1 MALNIDTLKL
11 LRESED
17 HVEFKRAIH
26 NFPFD
31 GGDRKLPK
39 DRRKCVLGYVV
50 ALANEKGGMLVLGME
65 DERPHDVSGSDFGIN
80 RLGEM
85 VDKVYERLQIRITTE
100 ELYKDGK
107 RVLVIK
113 VPSRPVGKT
122 LKFEGIPLMRTGESL
137 RDMSDDELFRILS
150 EREPDFSAKI
160 CEGLDRNDL
169 DEKAVTIMKQKYADK
184 QQNPG
189 FATLPTKQ
197 VLTDLGLANNG
208 KLTYAA
214 LILLGKSEAIRKYL
228 PQEAVVVEYRQT
240 RSMIPYTARKV
251 FQSALFI
258 EIDEIWDYINQ
269 PASNPLLHYQDGPYI
284 YNIPAFNEETTR
296 EGILN
301 SICHRSLQIQS
312 EVVVKQ
318 YPDGLTI
325 TNAGGFPSGVDQDNI
340 LTVNSIPRC
349 KLLSDV
355 LEKTNLVERSG
366 QGVDKMFY
374 NCLME
379 GKPLPSY
386 DGTDSYQVQLN
397 FHAVIAEPELLKFF
411 RREQDK
417 RPDDNKLNVFDL
429 LTLYRVHKHDVDD
442 LKEESVSRL
451 QKENLL
457 EVNDGRYKILGSYV
471 DEYADVADV
480 LDFSILQTIHGLFKQ
495 NTRISR
501 ALLNK
506 ALTDIMTDRQVRVL
520 ITKMESLGLL
530 QREGEKRG
538 VRYLQTER
546 FARMF

>member
-1 MALNIDTLKL
+1 MALDIDTLKL

-80 RLGEM
+80 RLGEII
-85 VDKVYERLQIRITTE
+85 DKVYERLQIRITTE
-100 ELYKDGK
+100 ELYRDGK
-107 RVLVIK
+107 RVLVIT
-113 VPSRPVGKT
+113 VPSRPIGKT

-137 RDMSDDELFRILS
+137 RDMSDDELFKILS

-160 CEGLDRNDL
+160 CEGLDWNDL
-169 DEKAVTIMKQKYADK
+169 DEKAVSIMKQKYADK
-184 QQNPG
+184 QKNPG

-197 VLTDLGLANNG
+197 VLTDLKLASNG
-208 KLTYAA
+208 NLTYAA
-214 LILLGKSEAIRKYL
+214 LILLGKSKAIRKYL
-228 PQEAVVVEYRQT
+228 PQEAVVVEYRQN

-251 FQSALFI
+251 FQSALFV

-312 EVVVKQ
+312 EVMVKQ
-318 YPDGLTI
+318 YPDGLSI

-379 GKPLPSY
+379 GKPLPTY

-397 FHAVIAEPELLKFF
+397 FNAVIAEPELLKFF
-411 RREQDK
+411 RREQDR
-417 RPDDNKLNVFDL
+417 RPEDNKLNVFDL
-429 LTLYRVHKHDVDD
+429 LTLYKVHKHDVND
-442 LKEESVSRL
+442 LSEESVRRL
-451 QKENLL
+451 RKENLL

-471 DEYADVADV
+471 DEYADVAET
-480 LDFSILQTIHGLFKQ
+480 LDFTILQIVHGLFKQ

-501 ALLNK
+501 ALINEALNG
-506 ALTDIMTDRQVRVL
+506 IMTDRQVRVL

-530 QREGEKRG
+530 QREGVKRG

-546 FARMF
+546 FAQMF

>member
-325 TNAGGFPSGVDQDNI
+325 TNVGGFPSGVDQDNI

>member
-80 RLGEM
+80 RLGEI

-160 CEGLDRNDL
+160 CEGLDWNDL

-184 QQNPG
+184 QQNPA

-197 VLTDLGLANNG
+197 VLTDLGLVSDG

-228 PQEAVVVEYRQT
+228 PQEAVVVEYRQN

-251 FQSALFI
+251 FQSALFV

-296 EGILN
+296 EGVLN

-379 GKPLPSY
+379 GKPLPTY

-411 RREQDK
+411 RREQDR
-417 RPDDNKLNVFDL
+417 RPEDNKLNVFDL
-429 LTLYRVHKHDVDD
+429 LTLYKVHKHDVVD
-442 LKEESVSRL
+442 LNEETVRRL

-471 DEYADVADV
+471 DEYADVADA
-480 LDFSILQTIHGLFKQ
+480 LDFSILQIVHGLFKQ

-501 ALLNK
+501 ALMNE
-506 ALTDIMTDRQVRVL
+506 ALTGIMTDRQVRVL

>member
-1 MALNIDTLKL
+1 MALDIDTLKL

-80 RLGEM
+80 RLGEII
-85 VDKVYERLQIRITTE
+85 DKVYERLQIRITTE
-100 ELYKDGK
+100 ELYRDGK
-107 RVLVIK
+107 RVLVIT
-113 VPSRPVGKT
+113 VPSRPIGKT

-137 RDMSDDELFRILS
+137 RDMSDDELFKILS

-160 CEGLDRNDL
+160 CEGLDWNDL
-169 DEKAVTIMKQKYADK
+169 DEKAVSIMKQKYADK
-184 QQNPG
+184 QKNPG

-197 VLTDLGLANNG
+197 VLTDLKLASNG
-208 KLTYAA
+208 NLTYAA
-214 LILLGKSEAIRKYL
+214 LILLGKSKAIRKYL
-228 PQEAVVVEYRQT
+228 PQEAVVVEYRQN

-251 FQSALFI
+251 FQSALFV

-312 EVVVKQ
+312 EVMVKQ
-318 YPDGLTI
+318 YPDGLSI

-379 GKPLPSY
+379 GKPLPTY

-397 FHAVIAEPELLKFF
+397 FNAVIAEPELLKFF
-411 RREQDK
+411 RREQDR
-417 RPDDNKLNVFDL
+417 RPEDNKLNVFDL
-429 LTLYRVHKHDVDD
+429 LTLFKVHKHDVND
-442 LKEESVSRL
+442 LSEESVRRL
-451 QKENLL
+451 RKENLL

-471 DEYADVADV
+471 DEYADVAET
-480 LDFSILQTIHGLFKQ
+480 LDFTILQIVHGLFKQ

-501 ALLNK
+501 ALINEALNG
-506 ALTDIMTDRQVRVL
+506 IMTDRQVRVL

-530 QREGEKRG
+530 QREGVKRG

-546 FARMF
+546 FAQMF

>member
-80 RLGEM
+80 RLGEI

-160 CEGLDRNDL
+160 CEGLDWNDL

-184 QQNPG
+184 QQNPA

-197 VLTDLGLANNG
+197 VLTDLGLVSDG

-228 PQEAVVVEYRQT
+228 PQEAVVVEYRQN
-240 RSMIPYTARKV
+240 RSIIPYTARKV
-251 FQSALFI
+251 FQSALFV

-296 EGILN
+296 EGVLN

-379 GKPLPSY
+379 GKPLPTY

-411 RREQDK
+411 RREQDR
-417 RPDDNKLNVFDL
+417 RPEDNKLNVFDL
-429 LTLYRVHKHDVDD
+429 LTLYKVHKHDVGDMN
-442 LKEESVSRL
+442 EESVRRL

-457 EVNDGRYKILGSYV
+457 DVSDGRYKILGSYV
-471 DEYADVADV
+471 DEYADVAEA
-480 LDFSILQTIHGLFKQ
+480 LDFSVLKTIHGLFKQ

-501 ALLNK
+501 ALMNE
-506 ALTDIMTDRQVRVL
+506 ALTGVLTDRQVRVL
-520 ITKMESLGLL
+520 ITKMESLGLI

>member
-1 MALNIDTLKL
+1 MALDIDTLKL

-17 HVEFKRAIH
+17 HVEFKRAVH

-80 RLGEM
+80 RLGEI

-100 ELYKDGK
+100 ELYKDEK

-113 VPSRPVGKT
+113 VPSRPIGKT

-160 CEGLDRNDL
+160 CEGLDWNDL
-169 DEKAVTIMKQKYADK
+169 DEKAISIMKQKYADK

-197 VLTDLGLANNG
+197 VLTDLGLFVDG
-208 KLTYAA
+208 ELTYAA

-228 PQEAVVVEYRQT
+228 PQEAVVVEYRQN

-251 FQSALFI
+251 FQSALFV

-325 TNAGGFPSGVDQDNI
+325 TNAGGFPSGVDRDNI

-379 GKPLPSY
+379 GKPLPTY
-386 DGTDSYQVQLN
+386 EGTDSYQVQLN
-397 FHAVIAEPELLKFF
+397 FDAVIAEPELLKFF

-417 RPDDNKLNVFDL
+417 RPEDNKLNVFDL
-429 LTLYRVHKHDVDD
+429 LTLYKVHKHDVDD
-442 LKEESVSRL
+442 LNEESVRRL

-471 DEYADVADV
+471 DEYADVAEA
-480 LDFSILQTIHGLFKQ
+480 LDFSILQIVHGLFKQ

-501 ALLNK
+501 ALMNE
-506 ALTDIMTDRQVRVL
+506 ALAGIMTDRQVRVL
-520 ITKMESLGLL
+520 IAKMESLGLL

-546 FARMF
+546 FERMF

>member
-80 RLGEM
+80 RLGEI

-122 LKFEGIPLMRTGESL
+122 LKFEGVPLMRTGESL

-160 CEGLDRNDL
+160 CEGLDWNDL

-184 QQNPG
+184 QQNPA

-197 VLTDLGLANNG
+197 VLTDLGLVSDG
-208 KLTYAA
+208 KFTYAA

-228 PQEAVVVEYRQT
+228 PQEAVVVEYRQN

-251 FQSALFI
+251 FQSALFV

-296 EGILN
+296 EGVLN

-379 GKPLPSY
+379 GKPLPTY

-411 RREQDK
+411 RREQDR
-417 RPDDNKLNVFDL
+417 RPEDNKLNVFDL
-429 LTLYRVHKHDVDD
+429 LTLYKVHKHDVVD
-442 LKEESVSRL
+442 LNEETVRRL

-471 DEYADVADV
+471 DEYADVADA
-480 LDFSILQTIHGLFKQ
+480 LDFSILQIVHGLFKQ

-501 ALLNK
+501 ALMNE
-506 ALTDIMTDRQVRVL
+506 ALTGIMTDRQVRVL

>member
-80 RLGEM
+80 RLGEI

-100 ELYKDGK
+100 ELYKVGK
-107 RVLVIK
+107 RVFVIK
-113 VPSRPVGKT
+113 VPSRPVGRT
-122 LKFEGIPLMRTGESL
+122 LNFEGIPLMRTGASL

-160 CEGLDRNDL
+160 CEGLGLSDL
-169 DEKAVTIMKQKYADK
+169 DEKAISIMKQKYADK
-184 QQNPG
+184 QKNPG
-189 FATLPTKQ
+189 FASLPASQ
-197 VLTDLGLANNG
+197 ALTDLGLSVDG
-208 KLTYAA
+208 SFTYAA
-214 LILLGKSEAIRKYL
+214 LILLGKSEAIHKHL
-228 PQEAVVVEYRQT
+228 PQEAVVVEYRQN
-240 RSMIPYTARKV
+240 RSMIPYTARRV
-251 FQSALFI
+251 FQSALFV
-258 EIDEIWDYINQ
+258 EIDQIWDYINQ

-284 YNIPAFNEETTR
+284 YDIPAFNEETTR

-301 SICHRSLQIQS
+301 AICHRSLQIQS

-318 YPDGLTI
+318 YPDGITI

-379 GKPLPSY
+379 GKPLPTY

-397 FHAVIAEPELLKFF
+397 LNAVIAEQELLKFF
-411 RREQDK
+411 RREQQR
-417 RPDDNKLNVFDL
+417 RPEDNKLNVFDL
-429 LTLYRVHKHDVDD
+429 LTLYKVHKHDVGDMN
-442 LKEESVSRL
+442 EESVRRL

-457 EVNDGRYKILGSYV
+457 DVSDGRYKILGSYV
-471 DEYADVADV
+471 DEYADVAEA
-480 LDFSILQTIHGLFKQ
+480 LDFSVLKTIHGLFKQ

-501 ALLNK
+501 ALMNE
-506 ALTDIMTDRQVRVL
+506 ALTGVLTDRQVRVL
-520 ITKMESLGLL
+520 ITKMESLGLI

>member
-1 MALNIDTLKL
+1 MALDIDTLKL

-17 HVEFKRAIH
+17 HVEFKRAVH

-31 GGDRKLPK
+31 GGDRKMPK
-39 DRRKCVLGYVV
+39 DRRKSILGYVV

-65 DERPHDVSGSDFGIN
+65 DDRPHDVSGTDFGIN
-80 RLGEM
+80 RLGEI

-100 ELYKDGK
+100 ELFKDGK

-113 VPSRPVGKT
+113 VPSRPIGKT

-160 CEGLDRNDL
+160 CEGLDWNDL

-189 FATLPTKQ
+189 FATLPTIQ
-197 VLTDLGLANNG
+197 VLTDLGLAVEG

-214 LILLGKSEAIRKYL
+214 LILLGKSEAISKYL
-228 PQEAVVVEYRQT
+228 PQEAVVVEYRQN

-251 FQSALFI
+251 FQSALFV

-284 YNIPAFNEETTR
+284 FNIPAFNEETTR

-340 LTVNSIPRC
+340 LTVN
-349 KLLSDV
+349 K
-355 LEKTNLVERSG
+355 K
-366 QGVDKMFY
+366 
-374 NCLME
+374 
-379 GKPLPSY
+379 
-386 DGTDSYQVQLN
+386 
-397 FHAVIAEPELLKFF
+397 
-411 RREQDK
+411 
-417 RPDDNKLNVFDL
+417 
-429 LTLYRVHKHDVDD
+429 
-442 LKEESVSRL
+442 
-451 QKENLL
+451 
-457 EVNDGRYKILGSYV
+457 DGRRTTNSM
-471 DEYADVADV
+471 
-480 LDFSILQTIHGLFKQ
+480 S
-495 NTRISR
+495 
-501 ALLNK
+501 
-506 ALTDIMTDRQVRVL
+506 L
-520 ITKMESLGLL
+520 IC
-530 QREGEKRG
+530 
-538 VRYLQTER
+538 
-546 FARMF
+546 

>member
-80 RLGEM
+80 RLGEI

-160 CEGLDRNDL
+160 CEGLDWNDL

-184 QQNPG
+184 QQNPA

-197 VLTDLGLANNG
+197 VLTDLGLVSDG
-208 KLTYAA
+208 KFTYAA

-228 PQEAVVVEYRQT
+228 PQEAVVVEYRQN

-251 FQSALFI
+251 FQSALFV

-296 EGILN
+296 EGVLN

-379 GKPLPSY
+379 GKPLPTY

-411 RREQDK
+411 RREQDR
-417 RPDDNKLNVFDL
+417 RPEDNKLNVFDL
-429 LTLYRVHKHDVDD
+429 LTLYKVHKHDVVD
-442 LKEESVSRL
+442 LNEETVRRL

-471 DEYADVADV
+471 DEYADVADA
-480 LDFSILQTIHGLFKQ
+480 LDFSILQIVHGLFKQ

-501 ALLNK
+501 ALMNE
-506 ALTDIMTDRQVRVL
+506 ALTGIMTDRQVRVL

>member
-1 MALNIDTLKL
+1 MALDIGTLKFL
-11 LRESED
+11 KESED
-17 HVEFKRAIH
+17 HIEFKRAIH

-31 GGDRKLPK
+31 GGERKAPK

-50 ALANEKGGMLVLGME
+50 ALANERGGMLVLGME
-65 DERPHDVSGSDFGIN
+65 DKFPHDVSGTDFAEG
-80 RLGEM
+80 RLGDI
-85 VDKVYERLQIRITTE
+85 VDTVYERLGIRITTE
-100 ELYKDGK
+100 ELFADGK

-160 CEGLDRNDL
+160 CEGLDWSDL
-169 DEKAVTIMKQKYADK
+169 DDKAVSIMKQKYAAK
-184 QQNPG
+184 QKNPG
-189 FATLPTKQ
+189 FATLPTSQ
-197 VLTDLGLANNG
+197 VLTDLGLASKG
-208 KLTYAA
+208 GLTYAA

-228 PQEAVVVEYRQT
+228 PQEAVIVEYRQN
-240 RSMIPYTARKV
+240 RSMIPYTARKI

-258 EIDEIWDYINQ
+258 EIDEIWAYINQ

-284 YNIPAFNEETTR
+284 YDIPAFNEETTR

-301 SICHRSLQIQS
+301 AICHRSLQIQS

-318 YPDGLTI
+318 YPDELTI
-325 TNAGGFPSGVDQDNI
+325 TNAGGFPSGVDKENI
-340 LTVNSIPRC
+340 LVVNSVPRC

-379 GKPLPSY
+379 GKPLPTY

-397 FHAVIAEPELLKFF
+397 LTAAIAEPELLKFF

-417 RPDDNKLNVFDL
+417 RPEGNKLNVFDL
-429 LTLYRVHKHDVDD
+429 LTLYKIHKHDTGGLNGEVV
-442 LKEESVSRL
+442 KRL

-457 EVNDGRYKILGSYV
+457 EVNDGRYKILGSYI
-471 DEYADVADV
+471 DEYADVAET
-480 LDFSILQTIHGLFKQ
+480 LDFAVLKTVNELFKH
-495 NTRISR
+495 NTHISR
-501 ALLNK
+501 TLLNEVL
-506 ALTDIMTDRQVRVL
+506 ADTMTDRQVRVL
-520 ITKMESLGLL
+520 IAKMESLGLIH
-530 QREGEKRG
+530 REGEKRG

>member
-1 MALNIDTLKL
+1 MALDIDTLKL

-80 RLGEM
+80 RLGEI

-107 RVLVIK
+107 RVLVIT
-113 VPSRPVGKT
+113 VPSRPIGKT

-160 CEGLDRNDL
+160 CEGLDWSDL

-184 QQNPG
+184 QKNPG

-197 VLTDLGLANNG
+197 VLTDLELAANG

-214 LILLGKSEAIRKYL
+214 LILLGKSEAFRKYL
-228 PQEAVVVEYRQT
+228 PQEAVVVEYRQN

-251 FQSALFI
+251 FQSALFV
-258 EIDEIWDYINQ
+258 EIDEIWEYINQ

-312 EVVVKQ
+312 EVMVKQ

-325 TNAGGFPSGVDQDNI
+325 TNAGGFPPGVDKDNI

-379 GKPLPSY
+379 VKPLPTY

-397 FHAVIAEPELLKFF
+397 FNAVIAEPELLKFF
-411 RREQDK
+411 RREQD
-417 RPDDNKLNVFDL
+417 RRLADNKLNVFDL
-429 LTLYRVHKHDVDD
+429 LTLYKIHKHDVDD
-442 LKEESVSRL
+442 LNEESVRRL

-471 DEYADVADV
+471 DEYADVAEA
-480 LDFSILQTIHGLFKQ
+480 LDFSILQIVHGLFKQ

-501 ALLNK
+501 ALVNEALNG
-506 ALTDIMTDRQVRVL
+506 IMTDRQVRVL

>member
-1 MALNIDTLKL
+1 MALDIDTLKL

-17 HVEFKRAIH
+17 HVEFKRAVH

-31 GGDRKLPK
+31 GGDRKLPR

-65 DERPHDVSGSDFGIN
+65 DGRPHDVSGSDFGIN
-80 RLGEM
+80 RLGEI

-113 VPSRPVGKT
+113 VPSRPIGKT

-160 CEGLDRNDL
+160 CEGLDWNDL
-169 DEKAVTIMKQKYADK
+169 DEKAISIMKQKYADK

-197 VLTDLGLANNG
+197 VLADLGLFADG

-228 PQEAVVVEYRQT
+228 PQEAVVVEYRQN

-251 FQSALFI
+251 FQSALFV

-379 GKPLPSY
+379 GKPLPTY

-397 FHAVIAEPELLKFF
+397 FNAVIAEPELLKFF
-411 RREQDK
+411 RREQDR

-429 LTLYRVHKHDVDD
+429 LTLYKVHKHDVDD
-442 LKEESVSRL
+442 LNEESVRRL

-471 DEYADVADV
+471 DEYADVAEA
-480 LDFSILQTIHGLFKQ
+480 LDFSILQIVHGLFKQ

-501 ALLNK
+501 ALMNE
-506 ALTDIMTDRQVRVL
+506 ALTGIMTDRQVRVL

-546 FARMF
+546 FERMF